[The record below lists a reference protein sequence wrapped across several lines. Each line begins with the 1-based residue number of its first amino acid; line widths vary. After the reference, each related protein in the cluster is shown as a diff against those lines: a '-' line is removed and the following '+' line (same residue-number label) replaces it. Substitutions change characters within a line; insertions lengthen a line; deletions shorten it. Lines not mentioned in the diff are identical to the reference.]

1 MQYKPSDRY
10 SDLSRK
16 LFKKSLTREEVEEFM
31 RLEDEESARRERFAE
46 IAVSFHER
54 QLQEKLA
61 ANARL
66 EALI

>member
-10 SDLSRK
+10 SELSRK